1 LLLCLVFVLELSWQD
16 TVDFNLNTHMII
28 AGIDYSLRG
37 PAICLYKSVV
47 GKKFSYE
54 DCSFYFLTDNKRQSE
69 ITNTHIFGERL
80 SDWNSDEQRYESIAD
95 WAVDI
100 VMGCTHIA
108 LEGYAFGA
116 HGRVFQIAEN
126 TGLLKYKLYQLGIPV
141 TVMSP
146 SEVKKF
152 FVGKGNCDKNVMYSG
167 WLVDTGIDLKA
178 LLTPKSVESISPVS
192 DIVDS
197 YAICKKLFTSLN
209 DESKITQED

>member
-1 LLLCLVFVLELSWQD
+1 
-16 TVDFNLNTHMII
+16 MII

-47 GKKFSYE
+47 GKKFCYE
-54 DCSFYFLTDNKRQSE
+54 NCSFYFLTDNKRQSE

-95 WAVDI
+95 WAIDI
-100 VMGCTHIA
+100 VMGATHVA

-126 TGLLKYKLYQLGIPV
+126 TGILKYKLYQLGIPV
-141 TVMSP
+141 TIIAP

-152 FVGKGNCDKNVMYSG
+152 ATGKGNCDK
-167 WLVDTGIDLKA
+167 D
-178 LLTPKSVESISPVS
+178 VS
-192 DIVDS
+192 LADDI
-197 YAICKKLFTSLN
+197 
-209 DESKITQED
+209 KIITED